1 MNLDETIKYYVEKAE
16 DCEAIEAEW
25 RGKAIEYR
33 QTANYLI
40 DLKEMKS
47 KEGDRLVGFASFTDD
62 TSRLKKFL
70 NHFAPTK
77 LRGDDDKN

>member
-25 RGKAIEYR
+25 KEKATEYR

-40 DLKEMKS
+40 ELREMQEDK
-47 KEGDRLVGFASFTDD
+47 
-62 TSRLKKFL
+62 TSHLEKFL
-70 NHFAPTK
+70 NRFAPY
-77 LRGDDDKN
+77 